1 MRLLLVE
8 DQPDLERMLTASLGR
23 EGILV
28 DAAGTLAMAREA
40 IETVSYDV
48 VVLDRG
54 LPDGDGLDLV
64 GVLRQRQPGVPV
76 LVLSAMNSVANRI
89 DGLDM
94 GADDYLTKPFAF
106 DELLAR
112 LRAVMRRPSAV
123 AAPVITLAN
132 VSFDQGTRTVGVAG
146 EPIDL
151 TRRELL
157 VFEALVQRRGRTV
170 TRGVLEEAVFGY
182 DDEIASNSL
191 DSHVSRLRSK
201 LQKAGALVE
210 IHALR
215 GIGYLLRQ
223 PQ

>member
-64 GVLRQRQPGVPV
+64 QVLRQRQPGVPV

-94 GADDYLTKPFAF
+94 GADDYLTKPFVF

-112 LRAVMRRPSAV
+112 IRAVMRRPSAV

-132 VSFDQGTRTVGVAG
+132 VSFDQGSRTVGVAG

-215 GIGYLLRQ
+215 GIG
-223 PQ
+223 

>member
-8 DQPDLERMLTASLGR
+8 DQPDLERMLTASMGR

-28 DAAGTLAMAREA
+28 DAAGTLAMAQEA

-64 GVLRQRQPGVPV
+64 QVLRKRQPGVPV

-94 GADDYLTKPFAF
+94 GADDYLTKPFVF

-132 VSFDQGTRTVGVAG
+132 VSFDQGSRTVGVAG